1 MTNEHC
7 LRWAIS
13 KHLRDRGSRLDMKGV
28 KLGNAVIDGEVVG
41 NQWRMALEIK
51 SQSFERVKL
60 KPVRVH
66 SGLYAS
72 AGK

>member
-28 KLGNAVIDGEVVG
+28 KLGNAVIDGEVIYLAVKIVG
-41 NQWRMALEIK
+41 T
-51 SQSFERVKL
+51 
-60 KPVRVH
+60 
-66 SGLYAS
+66 G
-72 AGK
+72 